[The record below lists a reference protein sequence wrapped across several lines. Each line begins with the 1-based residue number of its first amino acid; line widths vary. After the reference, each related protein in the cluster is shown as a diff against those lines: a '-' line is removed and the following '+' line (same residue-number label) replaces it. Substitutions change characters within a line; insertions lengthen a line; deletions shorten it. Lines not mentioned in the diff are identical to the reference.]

1 MTEDDSGQLSVADGK
16 RKAVPVIIDA
26 DIIEIDSSDS
36 SSDDEECKMLSTPPT
51 SQSTEVVAKPE
62 PSVPKHRVFDAN
74 WMDNDGLTDL
84 DIPVIKSISEFV
96 EQDGIFGSR
105 IQDDTKD
112 IQSFYSEKAVPA
124 RTATSKQ
131 IDSVCF
137 DPSIFLLP
145 FTFTNVTCRLH
156 STIAQFT

>member
-1 MTEDDSGQLSVADGK
+1 MEDSDNLSVADGK
-16 RKAVPVIIDA
+16 RKAVPIVVDM
-26 DIIEIDSSDS
+26 DIIEIDSSEA
-36 SSDDEECKMLSTPPT
+36 SSDDEGCKMLSTPPT

-62 PSVPKHRVFDAN
+62 PSASKHSVFDAH

-84 DIPVIKSISEFV
+84 DIPVIKSISEFI

-131 IDSVCF
+131 IDSVRF